1 MVWAAH
7 GVNKYMKQDARL
19 YVPFCV
25 QYGYLD
31 LTLFFLTEKKD
42 AVSYFIRHGGYHGYL
57 NMIEWV
63 FINFP
68 EEFDGN
74 IISRNAACGGHIK
87 ILEYIEKLGK
97 PLCKYL
103 SLYGARHNHT
113 NVIKWAKERGQT
125 IWWSCLYFFV
135 LNRNMELINLY
146 LNESDAP
153 LITSDCFLKACE
165 NDDLEILKLLYNKN
179 RANYHKQICLE
190 QVLEGSE
197 IENWIIN
204 NTLDFYFV
212 WAFFFLCV
220 FGKSSCPAPTL
231 PPFTISTLPKTGYKD
246 DLPEMLSFYTPLS
259 NIYTSCMLGKIASP
273 ASFHSR
279 NTRKNVVGG
288 VRCEGSIECGK
299 SVRAIIVRH
308 SRRERVF
315 PISLCTLGFCIA
327 SSHTPD
333 TGNRVYQ
340 WPA

>member
-1 MVWAAH
+1 MERGSKKHRGEKSVSFLGLGDWIPIREKPVYPLNLGDWIPQKDVRKLIWNKLNNIDKLMIWAAH

-97 PLCKYL
+97 PLCEYL

-212 WAFFFLCV
+212 WHSFFFVCSGNRRVPHRLSHHHSQSPY
-220 FGKSSCPAPTL
+220 F
-231 PPFTISTLPKTGYKD
+231 PKRITRMTFPRC
-246 DLPEMLSFYTPLS
+246 LLFTPL
-259 NIYTSCMLGKIASP
+259 
-273 ASFHSR
+273 
-279 NTRKNVVGG
+279 
-288 VRCEGSIECGK
+288 
-299 SVRAIIVRH
+299 
-308 SRRERVF
+308 
-315 PISLCTLGFCIA
+315 
-327 SSHTPD
+327 
-333 TGNRVYQ
+333 
-340 WPA
+340 